1 MGVKAEAIKILEEAE
16 QYDPNNAEIK
26 QHLSY
31 LKDTEDKR
39 VKNSKKVI
47 YLSKEKSWIFLPK
60 WY

>member
-47 YLSKEKSWIFLPK
+47 YLSKEKS
-60 WY
+60 